1 MEDHHMPETLET
13 IAMKLTALDA
23 KTETIA
29 VGLRD
34 RIDAVAAS
42 VTALGAGIN
51 ADMATLRTSVD
62 EQFEKAERQ
71 RDELKSSL
79 EIKIEA
85 VDDKVTR
92 IYDEVITHRQDL
104 GANRRAH
111 AAFTKRLD
119 DHDVRILALE
129 SRKKRPSLNRRRNPP
144 LSLVQRRSASGRKAL
159 DF

>member
-1 MEDHHMPETLET
+1 MPETLET

-51 ADMATLRTSVD
+51 ADMAALRTSVD

-111 AAFTKRLD
+111 AAFTKRLG

-129 SRKKRPSLNRRRNPP
+129 SRKKRHR
-144 LSLVQRRSASGRKAL
+144 
-159 DF
+159 